1 MATSISGT
9 TVTFTD
15 GSTWGGANGSD
26 PVWGGL
32 IVAPNTVRT
41 DTSFNIGHVILANC
55 IFNANVSGYEP
66 GGYTFWA
73 LNSSNSYYHI
83 FAGPVNFAPAVNTT
97 VNFAFNDPRHGSQ
110 SYFARGSGSGTG
122 TLVGTWKARGQ
133 ACGAGINQTNG
144 YFVLMERVA

>member
-1 MATSISGT
+1 MATTISGT

-15 GSTWGGANGSD
+15 GSTWGGANGDLTPDS
-26 PVWGGL
+26 
-32 IVAPNTVRT
+32 NTSRT
-41 DTSFNIGHVILANC
+41 SQSFNIGHIILANC
-55 IFNANVSGYEP
+55 IFAANTAGFEH

-83 FAGPVNFAPAVNTT
+83 YVGT
-97 VNFAFNDPRHGSQ
+97 VNLGPKANIVYAANESRHGSQ
-110 SYFARGSGSGTG
+110 SYFARGTGPSGDLT
-122 TLVGTWKARGQ
+122 GTWKARGQ